1 MAEYPLRPL
10 GELCEVTIG
19 RQRSPR
25 HATGDNMVPYLR
37 SANVKVG
44 HLALEDVKLMNF
56 TPSEQEVYQLEP
68 GDVLVTEGCGSPQ
81 ELGASAT
88 WSGEISE
95 PVCFQNTL
103 LRLRSID
110 GVSNPKY
117 LSAIATWCHRFGRWL
132 EASSGTSILHIG
144 LNRAKA
150 IRVPSPHIEIQRV
163 IGEFLSAYDELIEN
177 NTRRIEILEEMAQAI
192 YREWFVGFRYPG
204 HEGVPLVGSELG
216 PIPEGW
222 EVRELR
228 EVVRVNEHSLKA
240 GAEIG
245 EIQYVDI
252 ASVDV
257 GRISKTQTI
266 EFSKAP
272 GRARR
277 KGQHGDIIWSTVRPN
292 RRAYA
297 QLIDPP
303 TNLVMSTGFAV
314 ISPVSLPSSLLKQ
327 MLSTD
332 AFVDYLSSRATG
344 ATYPAVTPSVFEEA
358 RFVVADEATN
368 SKFNELA
375 EPIDTLIAFLRSE
388 IEILTETRDMLLP
401 KLISGEIDVSELDI
415 ELADSSV

>member
-1 MAEYPLRPL
+1 MAEYPLRSL

-56 TPSEQEVYQLEP
+56 TPSEQEVYRLEP
-68 GDVLVTEGCGSPQ
+68 GDVLVTEGCGSPP
-81 ELGASAT
+81 ELGASAP

-103 LRLRSID
+103 LRLRAID

-150 IRVPSPHIEIQRV
+150 IRVPSPRIEIQRV

-177 NTRRIEILEEMAQAI
+177 NARRIEILEEMAQAI
-192 YREWFVGFRYPG
+192 YREWFVDFRYPG
-204 HEGVPLVGSELG
+204 HEDVPLVDSELG

-222 EVRELR
+222 EVQSASEALDISPSTRCAKDSLNPFVPMTSVSGSHMHVHPVELKVGNSGAKFR
-228 EVVRVNEHSLKA
+228 NGDTLFARITPCLENGKTAYVQFLDHDQVGFGSTELIVLRGKEVGPEFTYLLARSEGFRGNA
-240 GAEIG
+240 
-245 EIQYVDI
+245 I
-252 ASVDV
+252 ASMSGAT
-257 GRISKTQTI
+257 GRQRVRNECFDTFLLAVPPSSIADS
-266 EFSKAP
+266 FS
-272 GRARR
+272 
-277 KGQHGDIIWSTVRPN
+277 QCVRPMFELSN
-292 RRAYA
+292 TLFKA
-297 QLIDPP
+297 
-303 TNLVMSTGFAV
+303 NAV
-314 ISPVSLPSSLLKQ
+314 
-327 MLSTD
+327 
-332 AFVDYLSSRATG
+332 
-344 ATYPAVTPSVFEEA
+344 
-358 RFVVADEATN
+358 
-368 SKFNELA
+368 
-375 EPIDTLIAFLRSE
+375 LR
-388 IEILTETRDMLLP
+388 ETRDLLLP
-401 KLISGEIDVSELDI
+401 RLISGEIDVSELEI